1 MALGWSRGPG
11 AGGGRRCIN
20 SAERENKKGMQK
32 KFKRDMEGVEQI
44 GVSNLMYE
52 EYELID

>member
-1 MALGWSRGPG
+1 MALGWSGGPR

-32 KFKRDMEGVEQI
+32 KFKRDMEGEEK
-44 GVSNLMYE
+44 GKRLRPVSHPRPCR
-52 EYELID
+52 